1 MKLYKITNDD
11 VYENNLLEVF
21 VKYLTNLKTFVNACS
36 IIKFDHDNHFLTKY
50 YIIEYSEI
58 NKKIY
63 KTGIYYYNIKSC
75 SYKYVSK
82 KTQTKSILNI
92 DQTLYFLSYSIKN
105 DMFNKLTNLSEQSDH
120 FEHSEEQEDH
130 EEQEEE
136 KEQQEDK
143 EKDQEEDKE
152 QDEKDK
158 EELINLKYN
167 LSIKKQEDRLQK
179 ERNEEKKRV
188 YNNDILIYKKI
199 KEQIKQKIINY
210 NQIPELFIVKYN
222 IFTVLENDNMIDN
235 YDVFNELC
243 EAYIKKTTILIN
255 KDYIPHNINYKTEL
269 NKEKKLEE
277 SHKELKEIELELK
290 LEKEKELEESHKEL
304 KETHKELKEIELK
317 LEKEKELEEDR
328 IFNKLDNVLEIFD

>member
-120 FEHSEEQEDH
+120 FEHAEEQEDH

-136 KEQQEDK
+136 KEQQEDKDK

-277 SHKELKEIELELK
+277 SHKELKE
-290 LEKEKELEESHKEL
+290 
-304 KETHKELKEIELK
+304 THKELKEIELK

>member
-277 SHKELKEIELELK
+277 SHKELKE
-290 LEKEKELEESHKEL
+290 
-304 KETHKELKEIELK
+304 THKELKEIELK

>member
-152 QDEKDK
+152 KDQEEDKEQDEKDK

-277 SHKELKEIELELK
+277 SHKELKE
-290 LEKEKELEESHKEL
+290 
-304 KETHKELKEIELK
+304 THKELKEIELK